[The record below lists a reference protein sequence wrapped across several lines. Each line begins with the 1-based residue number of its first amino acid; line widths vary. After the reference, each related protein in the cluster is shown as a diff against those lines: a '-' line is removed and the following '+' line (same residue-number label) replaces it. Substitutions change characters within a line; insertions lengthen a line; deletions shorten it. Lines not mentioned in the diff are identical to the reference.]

1 MNKGLKDFLYLEEHQ
16 DGGRGMQ
23 ALVNDRRLHR
33 RYRAAVEAELRT
45 QDNESILCRVVDI
58 SATGVA
64 VQCENIP
71 DELSVSLRLEGFGAL
86 TVSRLRA
93 RSGTERLVLRETD
106 SRTRQFVGFISRL
119 VDAGKAMPILTRR
132 RWVEEADEKHPTA
145 PSAVHVRQTLNLIAQ
160 VANRDGALPGNVALF
175 PGPDRK
181 SQSQPPDLIA

>member
-1 MNKGLKDFLYLEEHQ
+1 MNKGLKHFLYLEEHQ
-16 DGGRGMQ
+16 DGRRGMQ

-33 RYRAAVEAELRT
+33 RYRAAVGAELRT
-45 QDNESILCRVVDI
+45 QDNESILCRIVDI

-71 DELSVSLRLEGFGAL
+71 DELSVSLRLDGFGPL

-106 SRTRQFVGFISRL
+106 ARTRQFLGFISGL

-132 RWVEEADEKHPTA
+132 RVEETGENRPAA
-145 PSAVHVRQTLNLIAQ
+145 PSAFHIGQTLTLIAR
-160 VANRDGALPGNVALF
+160 VANRDGSLPGNVTLF
-175 PGPDRK
+175 PSPDRK
-181 SQSQPPDLIA
+181 SQDEPPDLTA